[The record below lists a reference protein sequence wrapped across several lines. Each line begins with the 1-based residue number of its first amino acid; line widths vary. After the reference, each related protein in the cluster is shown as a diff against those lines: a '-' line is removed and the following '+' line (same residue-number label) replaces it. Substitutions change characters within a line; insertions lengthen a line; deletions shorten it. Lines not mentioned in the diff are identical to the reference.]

1 VKSALLAGANSPRAP
16 LWVPPQLASDGKW
29 LVRATFDGPGTYVLG
44 ARADAGA
51 LSADDEL
58 TVTVIR

>member
-1 VKSALLAGANSPRAP
+1 VKSALLAGANSSWAP
-16 LWVPPQLASDGKW
+16 LGVPPQLASDGKW
-29 LVRATFDGPGTYVLG
+29 LVRATFDGPGTHVLG